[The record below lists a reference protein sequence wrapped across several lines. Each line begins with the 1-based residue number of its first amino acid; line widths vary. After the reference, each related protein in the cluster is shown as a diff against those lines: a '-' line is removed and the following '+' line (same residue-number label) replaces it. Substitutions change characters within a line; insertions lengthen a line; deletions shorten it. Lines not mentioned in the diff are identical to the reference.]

1 MLLSLSLHVLK
12 TTILKKKLNGP
23 APECEPSTCLECG
36 EDFRDD
42 FDDIAG
48 MEFIKAGITERI
60 TQDCDDF
67 YRVIH
72 DPCVG
77 ISDDGGGSSDG
88 GGGDGGSVDTPT
100 STTPE
105 VSEPAPA
112 EGTSGGNYNS
122 GALITIFISLIGM
135 ILVMV

>member
-1 MLLSLSLHVLK
+1 
-12 TTILKKKLNGP
+12 
-23 APECEPSTCLECG
+23 
-36 EDFRDD
+36 
-42 FDDIAG
+42 

-77 ISDDGGGSSDG
+77 ISDDGGSSDGGSSD
-88 GGGDGGSVDTPT
+88 GGGDGGSVDAPT

-105 VSEPAPA
+105 VSESAPA
-112 EGTSGGNYNS
+112 EGTSGGNYNN
-122 GALITIFISLIGM
+122 GTLITIFLSLIGM
-135 ILVMV
+135 ILVIV

>member
-1 MLLSLSLHVLK
+1 
-12 TTILKKKLNGP
+12 
-23 APECEPSTCLECG
+23 
-36 EDFRDD
+36 
-42 FDDIAG
+42 

-77 ISDDGGGSSDG
+77 ISDDGGSSD
-88 GGGDGGSVDTPT
+88 GGGDGGSVDAPT
-100 STTPE
+100 STTSE

-122 GALITIFISLIGM
+122 GTLITIFLSLIGM

>member
-1 MLLSLSLHVLK
+1 
-12 TTILKKKLNGP
+12 
-23 APECEPSTCLECG
+23 
-36 EDFRDD
+36 
-42 FDDIAG
+42 

-77 ISDDGGGSSDG
+77 ISDDGGSSD
-88 GGGDGGSVDTPT
+88 GGGDGGSVNAPT

-112 EGTSGGNYNS
+112 EGTSGGNCNS
-122 GALITIFISLIGM
+122 GTLITMFLSLIGM